1 MASVIK
7 ELRVISKNSEK
18 GIPSRTFVEFI
29 RTRVS
34 EDSAREVEDDLRSIL
49 QGGEGGGDSQG
60 GVLLRSGVQISSNG
74 RSAFIKASAAEAL
87 IARKLHIVT
96 GASADED
103 KKQLIDD
110 IAHLEEALASSATA
124 GVEVD
129 AILQAALNLNRQI
142 EGSSEGE
149 EKGLGK
155 GLREGEGEGKG
166 KGEEQQPVQEQEQEP
181 SPLLM
186 EGGGGQQKQEHERE
200 RELIT
205 LFMVKEKV
213 THLLKVYDK
222 AKDALNKSDELST
235 LRYVMEQL
243 QQLYVFCCI
252 SLSYGS
258 ITACLPA
265 CLPAFSGTTWHES
278 NQHLI
283 PPSINHQSTHYS
295 HTHYN
300 TCLQVQ

>member
-7 ELRVISKNSEK
+7 ELRLISKNSEK

-49 QGGEGGGDSQG
+49 QGGGGGGDSQG

-87 IARKLHIVT
+87 VARKLHIVT

-110 IAHLEEALASSATA
+110 IAQLEEALASSATA
-124 GVEVD
+124 GVEID

-142 EGSSEGE
+142 EGSSKGE
-149 EKGLGK
+149 EKGS
-155 GLREGEGEGKG
+155 EEGKRDEQQQMQMQE
-166 KGEEQQPVQEQEQEP
+166 EEQES

-186 EGGGGQQKQEHERE
+186 EGGGDQQQEHERE
-200 RELIT
+200 PIT

-222 AKDALNKSDELST
+222 AKLALNKGDELST
-235 LRYVMEQL
+235 LHYVMKQL
-243 QQLYVFCCI
+243 QQLYVFCYIYSCSSFLPFLVCDVSLSLSL
-252 SLSYGS
+252 SLSYRS
-258 ITACLPA
+258 ITVCLYSLTPHDTS
-265 CLPAFSGTTWHES
+265 LTIFP
-278 NQHLI
+278 L
-283 PPSINHQSTHYS
+283 SINHQSTQHSHY
-295 HTHYN
+295 
-300 TCLQVQ
+300 LL